1 MTASDIVSIVC
12 SILGLVLTVIGLWLT
27 WFIYRRQVKLE
38 ERINLKDE
46 EKYKLQIQSEARAF
60 IQKYNEDDEIQ
71 LLGLCVIADKY
82 DSAFPYRRQI
92 YKDYCC
98 LNEDVKKEL
107 VHILNININLFELEA
122 NDFYEASL
130 IKIEE
135 YLKGQFPDQPD
146 IFRLRFYDNAKYFE
160 GAIENHKNELVPNYV
175 LGKVKGS
182 FENDFRFEELIYRV
196 IGRDD
201 LEIELSNGQKIIPK
215 DFPVEQLFLTPT
227 SDGTAV
233 YGKELVISFVC
244 AEIVKYI
251 AMYYPNNRFILDC
264 GYYSDYFG
272 YNDKY
277 MEDLFL
283 EALLLVNYRKNDNK

>member
-82 DSAFPYRRQI
+82 DSAFPYRRLI

-107 VHILNININLFELEA
+107 VHILNININLFEFEA

-146 IFRLRFYDNAKYFE
+146 IFRLRFMIMQN
-160 GAIENHKNELVPNYV
+160 IL
-175 LGKVKGS
+175 KVQ
-182 FENDFRFEELIYRV
+182 L
-196 IGRDD
+196 
-201 LEIELSNGQKIIPK
+201 KIIK
-215 DFPVEQLFLTPT
+215 
-227 SDGTAV
+227 
-233 YGKELVISFVC
+233 
-244 AEIVKYI
+244 
-251 AMYYPNNRFILDC
+251 MN
-264 GYYSDYFG
+264 
-272 YNDKY
+272 
-277 MEDLFL
+277 
-283 EALLLVNYRKNDNK
+283 